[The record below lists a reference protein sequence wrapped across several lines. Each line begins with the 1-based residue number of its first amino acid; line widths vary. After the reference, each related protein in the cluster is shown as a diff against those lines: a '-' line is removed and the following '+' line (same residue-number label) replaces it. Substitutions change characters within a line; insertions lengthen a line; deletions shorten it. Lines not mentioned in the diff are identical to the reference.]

1 MVEAPEEGEGP
12 GERDQEVN
20 ILGRETFFGWEE
32 RDKELK
38 KEFNNHDQG
47 SSCKPH
53 SGEGPLIEIGGR
65 RKRQCWELGY
75 GMPSRSSRSETKE
88 PSDPFKWWHLPL
100 TDKDGD
106 NLGVHHTPLGLPMME
121 EIHAYFMLSIQ
132 QDRHPA
138 VDRSRFR
145 RCRANDIEFDLRYVS
160 IAVTS
165 FVQKG
170 YAFYIGATTREPEER
185 WYGVG
190 SDRAGP
196 GQSVKHC
203 ERWLKMC
210 VVLVGTSA
218 QIADRETAAI
228 RMYSQDRRIRN
239 RTDAA
244 VGYNHQARRAFLY
257 LCYGSAAH
265 ADKAQFGGV
274 ML

>member
-12 GERDQEVN
+12 GKRDQEVN
-20 ILGRETFFGWEE
+20 ILGDETFFGWNE
-32 RDKELK
+32 RHEDLK
-38 KEFNNHDQG
+38 KEFNKRDHG

-53 SGEGPLIEIGGR
+53 SGGGPHIKSAER
-65 RKRQCWELGY
+65 RY
-75 GMPSRSSRSETKE
+75 GMPSGSETKE
-88 PSDPFKWWHLPL
+88 PSDPFKWWHLPV
-100 TDKDGD
+100 TDNDGD

-121 EIHAYFMLSIQ
+121 EIHAYFKLSISH
-132 QDRHPA
+132 DRNPF

-145 RCRANDIEFDLRYVS
+145 RCGANDVEFDLRYVS
-160 IAVTS
+160 IAVNS

-190 SDRAGP
+190 SERAGP

-203 ERWLKMC
+203 EHWLKMC
-210 VVLVGTSA
+210 VMLVGTGA

-265 ADKAQFGGV
+265 ADKV
-274 ML
+274 DLYRNMS